1 MEGNYKFI
9 VWVKLEY
16 VCGKDES
23 IDYEE
28 NLIMSELKLIDFL
41 WMFGRNLYN
50 FLCVIGWN

>member
-23 IDYEE
+23 IYYEE